1 MHSVQRMQVVVDID
15 DDYDDEFFGLVM

>member
-15 DDYDDEFFGLVM
+15 DDEFFGMVMM

>member
-15 DDYDDEFFGLVM
+15 DDDEFFGMVMM